1 FVKSTETVGD
11 LTTTCLTVVPL
22 GCYATKTECC
32 AKLAASWQM
41 LSIAA
46 DPACEGSVLEVS
58 VAGRSLTEAM
68 EFVSGNG
75 TSQVVISDVGLDYWS
90 SMQVGGAAAA
100 AASAT
105 ASAAGAAAVSFYA
118 TLQPSSLTPSSHTD
132 ICITMRAP
140 CNTLAKLCNSTVP
153 GKHGACLYSMSESSI
168 HHRHC
173 CLTCQLAVGGGGGDE
188 PGGDDSEGG

>member
-1 FVKSTETVGD
+1 MAVFPALLLLIGIGASAGSSRNLDPQRTIASRAQSASWGVGQWAASMLPRGREDGCTDRTCTSPYKVFVKSTETVGD

-58 VAGRSLTEAM
+58 VAGRSLTEAT

-75 TSQVVISDVGLDYWS
+75 SSQVVISDVGLDYWS
-90 SMQVGGAAAA
+90 SMQVGGGGAAAAA
-100 AASAT
+100 AASA
-105 ASAAGAAAVSFYA
+105 AAAGAAAVSFYA
-118 TLQPSSLTPSSHTD
+118 FL
-132 ICITMRAP
+132 
-140 CNTLAKLCNSTVP
+140 
-153 GKHGACLYSMSESSI
+153 
-168 HHRHC
+168 
-173 CLTCQLAVGGGGGDE
+173 
-188 PGGDDSEGG
+188 